1 MLRYYQRFFRKVKDL
16 MFAHDISGLLLKAAT
31 AGTLGGFV
39 ANRLI
44 WCRDTFESLARMTF
58 LATGFFPGLFSET
71 FGYWRL
77 FIALRG
83 RGLGAIIL
91 NSRPFYN

>member
-1 MLRYYQRFFRKVKDL
+1 